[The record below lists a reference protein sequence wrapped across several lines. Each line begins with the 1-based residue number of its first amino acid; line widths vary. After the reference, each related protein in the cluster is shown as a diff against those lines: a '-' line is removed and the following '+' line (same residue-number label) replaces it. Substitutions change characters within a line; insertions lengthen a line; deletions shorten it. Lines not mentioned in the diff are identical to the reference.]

1 MPLNALTFLMI
12 SIGALYA
19 LFVIFLMIKLPKIL
33 NKIFDKFLKI
43 NTFKKFADICNKFLK
58 ITGKIIFY
66 IIAASF
72 IIYFIYTIL
81 LSGRYLCDLILFLFF
96 VIGII
101 LWIIISEK
109 INNYRPE
116 RKFDEYNEIEKLK
129 EKLDFAITSAKI
141 LLFIIF
147 FVSYSLLLI
156 YLISKIPA
164 RLNYFYFPYLQ

>member
-19 LFVIFLMIKLPKIL
+19 LFVIFLM
-33 NKIFDKFLKI
+33 
-43 NTFKKFADICNKFLK
+43 
-58 ITGKIIFY
+58 
-66 IIAASF
+66 
-72 IIYFIYTIL
+72 
-81 LSGRYLCDLILFLFF
+81 F